1 MLLPFFD
8 KSATWITLI
17 NIELDTDIFLS
28 FYKIQV
34 LYLKSTA
41 MKL

>member
-1 MLLPFFD
+1 MFLPFFD
-8 KSATWITLI
+8 KSATGITLI

-28 FYKIQV
+28 FHKMQV
-34 LYLKSTA
+34 LYLKSMT

>member
-1 MLLPFFD
+1 MLSSFFD

-28 FYKIQV
+28 FLKMQV
-34 LYLKSTA
+34 LYLKSMT